1 MEYNFKAKEFE
12 GPMDLLIHL
21 IKQEDIDIFE
31 ISIVNIT
38 KQYMD
43 YINKMKDMNLDVT
56 SEYLVMAAELIEL
69 KSKLLLPNKTEE
81 IEEEI
86 EEEKNNLINRIVEY
100 EKYKDVTETLKK
112 LEECRREIYTRNS
125 DELLNY
131 TSNCKI
137 DYGIDLDDLMK
148 AFENVLK
155 SMQSLKPT
163 NTKITTKEYSVNV
176 RCNEIRNKIK
186 INGKIKFEDL
196 FDIISKEYVVVT
208 FLAILSMAK
217 KQEIIIK
224 QNNNFDGILIKAK
237 EAL

>member
-1 MEYNFKAKEFE
+1 
-12 GPMDLLIHL
+12 
-21 IKQEDIDIFE
+21 
-31 ISIVNIT
+31 
-38 KQYMD
+38 
-43 YINKMKDMNLDVT
+43 
-56 SEYLVMAAELIEL
+56 
-69 KSKLLLPNKTEE
+69 
-81 IEEEI
+81 
-86 EEEKNNLINRIVEY
+86 
-100 EKYKDVTETLKK
+100 
-112 LEECRREIYTRNS
+112 
-125 DELLNY
+125 
-131 TSNCKI
+131 
-137 DYGIDLDDLMK
+137 MK

-237 EAL
+237 EALW